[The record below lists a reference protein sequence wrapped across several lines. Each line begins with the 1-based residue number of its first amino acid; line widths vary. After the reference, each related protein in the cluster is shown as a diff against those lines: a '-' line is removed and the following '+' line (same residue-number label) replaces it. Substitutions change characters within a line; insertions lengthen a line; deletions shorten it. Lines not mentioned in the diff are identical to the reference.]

1 MQKDKTPPD
10 TNPRKPKPLNT
21 YKTILKGRE
30 ILNISNN
37 KSCIL
42 LSFLNIIIK
51 TFIKQRLPI
60 ENS

>member
-10 TNPRKPKPLNT
+10 TNPKKPKPLST
-21 YKTILKGRE
+21 YKTILKGKE

-42 LSFLNIIIK
+42 PSFLNIIIN
-51 TFIKQRLPI
+51 TVIQ
-60 ENS
+60 